1 MTSPDQTLA
10 NRVRE
15 RAKLLLRSTLMR
27 ADLEIS
33 KGPYATRVARVLAAR
48 DLEAVLDV
56 GANVGQYST
65 LLRRAGFSGRIV
77 SCEPL
82 SGAYGQLARRAAG
95 DAEWITLHTAVGRER
110 GETTINVSANSFSS
124 SVLPMTDAHR
134 RTAPGSDY
142 VASETVPMTTVRALV
157 SSQQLDPRRT
167 LLKIDTQGYESEV
180 LAGAGDLVGLF
191 GAVQLELSFVELYAG
206 QTLFDEQYERMRELG
221 FGLHV
226 MEPGY
231 SSPDDGRMLQ
241 IDGLFVREN

>member
-65 LLRRAGFSGRIV
+65 LLRRAGFAGRIV

-82 SGAYGQLARRAAG
+82 SGAYGQLARRAGG
-95 DAEWITLHTAVGRER
+95 DTRWTTLHTAVGRER

-124 SVLPMTDAHR
+124 SVLPMTDEHK

-142 VASETVPMTTVRALV
+142 VASETVAMTTVRALV
-157 SSQQLDPRRT
+157 ASQELDPVRT

-180 LAGAGDLVGLF
+180 LAGAGDLVGRF
-191 GAVQLELSFVELYAG
+191 GAVQLELSFVELYEG
-206 QTLFDEQYERMRELG
+206 QTLFDEQYARMRELG